1 MIEKEASLLQSDL
14 ANILRRYPST
24 LLLLMQL
31 IEVVLYPATANI
43 AIGRALLSL
52 AGALVLLTALRL
64 IRYIAAHVWLAAIL
78 AGLAMAFEVAW
89 LALGWPSLKSFQAG
103 LEALFYFYTAY
114 ALIRYILRDN
124 RPTKDELVAAAA
136 TFTLLV
142 WAFTNLLVLCQLLQP
157 SAFLNAGE
165 AGNPRSW
172 SELMFLS
179 FALFT
184 NTGIGTVVPL
194 TAASRAIGDLEMFAG
209 VMYLALV
216 VSRLVGQT
224 AAQGVKD

>member
-1 MIEKEASLLQSDL
+1 MAEKEVSFLHGDL
-14 ANILRRYPST
+14 ANALRRHPST
-24 LLLLMQL
+24 LLLFVQL
-31 IEVVLYPATANI
+31 LEVVLYPATGNTEF
-43 AIGRALLSL
+43 GRALLSL

-64 IRYIAAHVWLAAIL
+64 ISYIAPRVWHAAIL
-78 AGLAMAFEVAW
+78 AGLAVAFNLAW
-89 LALGWPSLKSFQAG
+89 LEFGWESLKSWQAG
-103 LEALFYFYTAY
+103 LESLFYFYAAY

-157 SAFLNAGE
+157 SAFLGAGE
-165 AGNPRSW
+165 AGDPRSW

-194 TAASRAIGDLEMFAG
+194 TAASRAIGDLEMFTG

-216 VSRLVGQT
+216 VSRLVGQA

>member
-1 MIEKEASLLQSDL
+1 MIKRDKLFLNRYL
-14 ANILRRYPST
+14 PGVLRRHPST
-24 LLLLMQL
+24 LLLLVQL
-31 IEVVLYPATANI
+31 IEVVLYPATGNTEV
-43 AIGRALLSL
+43 GRTLLSIV
-52 AGALVLLTALRL
+52 GVLVLLAALRL
-64 IRYIAAHVWLAAIL
+64 IRFITASIWCAAIL
-78 AGLAMAFEVAW
+78 AILAVSFNVAGLI
-89 LALGWPSLKSFQAG
+89 LGWPSLKAWKAG

-114 ALIRYILRDN
+114 SMIRYILGDS
-124 RPTKDELVAAAA
+124 RPTTDELVAAAA

-157 SAFLNAGE
+157 SAFLGASEAGE
-165 AGNPRSW
+165 PRSW

-216 VSRLVGQT
+216 VSRLVGQA
-224 AAQGVKD
+224 AAQGIKD

>member
-1 MIEKEASLLQSDL
+1 MAEKETSLLQSDL
-14 ANILRRYPST
+14 ANLLRRHPST
-24 LLLLMQL
+24 LLLLVQL

-64 IRYIAAHVWLAAIL
+64 IRYVAAHVWLAAIL
-78 AGLAMAFEVAW
+78 AGLAMAFDVAW
-89 LALGWPSLKSFQAG
+89 LALGWPSLKSWQAA

-224 AAQGVKD
+224 ATQGVKD